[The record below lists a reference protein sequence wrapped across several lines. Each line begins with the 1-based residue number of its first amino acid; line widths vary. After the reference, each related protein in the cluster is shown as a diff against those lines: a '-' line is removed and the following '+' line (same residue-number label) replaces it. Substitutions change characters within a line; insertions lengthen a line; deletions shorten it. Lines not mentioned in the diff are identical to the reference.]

1 MTLFGQWRFSAVL
14 FALGLFAGILT
25 AAPEDYEGRLVKAIE
40 FTPDAQPYS
49 RDYLERILPVKVNE
63 PLSAAA
69 VRAAIERLFATGRY
83 ADVDVDAQ
91 ASPGGVVLTFITRGN
106 FFLGRVSV
114 EGVDEPPAA
123 AVLANATHLDM
134 GTLFTKENGQQAARN
149 LDEMLRNNGFFRSRI
164 TPQYTYDAATGQVNV
179 RFVVETGQRARYA
192 PPKILGDAN
201 RPARDIASATHWH
214 WLLGWKPV
222 TEGRTQEG
230 LQRIRKSYQ
239 KSDRLEARVALDS
252 MDYDVESNRV
262 TPALKIESGPKIR
275 VEAVGASLPAR
286 KLKQLVPVFEEQSV
300 DRDLLIE
307 GRDNIAE
314 YFESQGYFHT
324 KVDFTTKAGGA
335 GEEVIQYRIDR
346 GERHKVA
353 AVFVEGNRYFD
364 KATIRER
371 MYVRPASFPQSR
383 YGRYSETLLAQDR
396 DAIAGLYRSNGFRD
410 VEVKSRVVERYRG
423 NANDIAVYIEINEG
437 RQWLVSKLEI
447 EGALPENRRALD
459 ELLQSQPGQ
468 PFSEYNVAVD
478 RDNILD
484 YYYNH
489 GYPDAD
495 FQWTYSESSEPRRV
509 DLKYTIQ
516 ERGQKFVRRVLISG
530 LDATDPGLVEER
542 VELKEGEALSRAKML
557 DTQRKLY
564 DLGIFSR
571 VDMSLQNP
579 DGDEADKYVLL
590 DVDEAKKYTVTGGVG
605 AEIGKIGG
613 CTDCVGEPVGTA
625 GFSPRA
631 YFGVTRR
638 NFRGEGHILSFQA
651 RVSTLQQR
659 GVLSYQAPQ
668 FQGSPNVNLL
678 FSGLFENSHDVGTFT
693 SMRREGSVQIG
704 QKLSR
709 ATTMLYRLS
718 FRRVSVSGLII
729 EPALIPLYSQPA
741 RIGMASWSL
750 IQDRRD
756 DPVDSH
762 RGIYNTVDLGMAAQA
777 LGSQSQ
783 FTRFL
788 GRNSTYHP
796 LGKSQ
801 RFVLA
806 RSLTFGWL
814 QRLSGQKIP
823 LPEEFFGGGAQSH
836 RGFPENQ
843 AGPRDLDT
851 GFPIGG
857 NAMLLSQAELRFPLI
872 GENIRGVIFED
883 AGNVFSGL
891 NSISF
896 RVHQRNDRDF
906 NYMEH
911 AIGFG
916 IRYKTPVGPV
926 RFDVGY
932 AFNPPAF
939 YGYRNGTTY
948 SDLLNGVGIKQ
959 VQSVGHFQF
968 HFSLGQAF

>member
-1 MTLFGQWRFSAVL
+1 VTLFRQWRISAVL
-14 FALGLFAGILT
+14 MTLGMFAGSLT
-25 AAPEDYEGRLVKAIE
+25 AAPEDYEGRPVKAIAFRPE
-40 FTPDAQPYS
+40 AQPYS
-49 RDYLERILPVKVNE
+49 REYLERILPVKVNQ
-63 PLSAAA
+63 PLRLAA
-69 VRAAIERLFATGRY
+69 VRASIERLYATGRY
-83 ADVDVDAQ
+83 ADVDVDAE
-91 ASPGGVVLTFITRGN
+91 ASTGGVVLTFITAGN
-106 FFLGRVSV
+106 FFLGRVTV
-114 EGVDEPPAA
+114 EGVNEPPAA

-134 GTLFTKENGQQAARN
+134 GSLFTKEDEQQAARN
-149 LDEMLRNNGFFRSRI
+149 LDQMLRSNGFFRSRI
-164 TPQYTYDAATGQVNV
+164 TPEYSYDPATQQVNV
-179 RFVVETGQRARYA
+179 RFVVQTGDRARYA
-192 PPKILGDAN
+192 PPTILGDPN
-201 RPARDIASATHWH
+201 RTARDITSATHWH

-222 TEGRTQEG
+222 TEGRTQDG
-230 LQRIRKSYQ
+230 IQRVRKAYQ
-239 KSDRLEARVALDS
+239 KSDRLEARVALDR

-262 TPALKIESGPKIR
+262 TPNLKIESGPKIR
-275 VEAVGASLPAR
+275 VEATGASLSR
-286 KLKQLVPVFEEQSV
+286 GKLKQLVPVFEEQSV
-300 DRDLLIE
+300 DRDLLVE
-307 GRDNIAE
+307 GRENITE

-324 KVDFTTKAGGA
+324 KVDFTTKSGA
-335 GEEVIQYRIDR
+335 NGEEVIEYKIDR

-353 AVFVEGNRYFD
+353 EVFVEGNRYFD
-364 KATIRER
+364 RSTIRER

-383 YGRYSETLLAQDR
+383 FGRYSENLLAQDC
-396 DAIAGLYRSNGFRD
+396 DSIAGLYRSNGFRD

-423 NANDIAVYIEINEG
+423 NANDIAVYVNIDEG
-437 RQWLVSKLEI
+437 AQWLVSKLDI
-447 EGALPENRRALD
+447 EGASEGNRQAIE

-484 YYYNH
+484 YYYNQ

-495 FQWTYSESSEPRRV
+495 FQWGYSESAEPRRV
-509 DLKYTIQ
+509 NLKFTIT
-516 ERGQKFVRRVLISG
+516 EGGRKFVRRVLISG
-530 LDATDPGLVEER
+530 LDATDPGLVSER
-542 VELKEGEALSRAKML
+542 VELKEGEPLSRAKML
-557 DTQRKLY
+557 DTQRRLY

-571 VDMSLQNP
+571 VDMGLQNP
-579 DGDEADKYVLL
+579 QGEEADKYVLL
-590 DVDEAKKYTVTGGVG
+590 DVDEAKKYTVTGGIG

-613 CTDCVGEPVGTA
+613 CTDCVGQPAGKA

-638 NFRGEGHILSFQA
+638 NFMGEGHILSLQT

-678 FSGLFENSHDVGTFT
+678 FSGLFENSHEVGTFT
-693 SMRREGSVQIG
+693 AMRREGSVQIG

-718 FRRVSVSGLII
+718 FRRVSVSGLIV

-741 RIGMASWSL
+741 RIGMLSWSV

-762 RGIYNTVDLGMAAQA
+762 RGIYNTVDIGMAAKA

-783 FTRFL
+783 FTRLL

-796 LGKSQ
+796 LGRSG

-806 RSLTFGWL
+806 RSVTFGWL
-814 QRLSGQKIP
+814 QRLSGQQIP

-843 AGPRDLDT
+843 AGPRDLGT
-851 GFPIGG
+851 GFPVGG
-857 NAMLLSQAELRFPLI
+857 SAMLLSQVELRFPLL
-872 GENIRGVIFED
+872 GENIRGVVFED
-883 AGNVFSGL
+883 AGNVFRGL
-891 NSISF
+891 NDISF
-896 RVHQRNDRDF
+896 RLHQRSIQDF
-906 NYMEH
+906 NYMVH
-911 AIGFG
+911 AVGFG

-926 RFDVGY
+926 RFDIGY
-932 AFNPPAF
+932 AFNPPSF
-939 YGYRNGTTY
+939 FGYKNGTTY
-948 SDLLNGVGIKQ
+948 NDLLEGVGIKQ
-959 VQSVGHFQF
+959 VQRMGHFQF